1 MANTCCSGSRVASG
15 RKAASSCCGGVSSSP
30 SSSCCAAAD
39 TSNATPETQPVAPCA
54 DQDWIIGSV
63 ASEIGDVPRIA
74 TTLSFGDIVGSWKCR
89 WSIGR
94 MDYKVEP
101 GLYAVGSPDTA
112 SPVLVTSNYKMT
124 FDRVRAELGGLNLW
138 LMVLDTDGVNVW
150 CAAGKGTFGTDEVVR
165 RLEATGLSRVV
176 SHRTLILPQL
186 GAVGVA
192 AHEVRARS
200 GFRVVYGP
208 IRAKD
213 IPLYLQNGQRVTDDM
228 RKVQFTVGNRAVLTP
243 IELVGAAQPL
253 FIGFGVFFVLNAV
266 GLGHFGWI
274 DFYGIMG
281 SVLVGA
287 VAAPI
292 LLPWIPGRAFSFKG
306 GLLGLVWAI
315 VFLLLNGVP
324 AHPVLGWLKSA
335 AHLLLL
341 PALSG
346 FLTMNFTGS
355 STYTSLS
362 GVDREMKIAVPI
374 MLFSTAAAVLLLL
387 ASDLFLLVKGVIL

>member
-1 MANTCCSGSRVASG
+1 
-15 RKAASSCCGGVSSSP
+15 
-30 SSSCCAAAD
+30 
-39 TSNATPETQPVAPCA
+39 
-54 DQDWIIGSV
+54 
-63 ASEIGDVPRIA
+63 
-74 TTLSFGDIVGSWKCR
+74 
-89 WSIGR
+89 

-101 GLYAVGSPDTA
+101 GLYAVGSPDSA

-150 CAAGKGTFGTDEVVR
+150 CAAGKGTFSTDEVVHR
-165 RLEATGLSRVV
+165 VEITGLSSVV

-186 GAVGVA
+186 GATGVA
-192 AHEVRARS
+192 AHEVRARC
-200 GFRVVYGP
+200 GFRVLYGP

-213 IPLYLQNGQRVTDDM
+213 IPPYLQNGQHVTDEM
-228 RKVQFTVGNRAVLTP
+228 RKVQFNIGNRAILTP
-243 IELVGAAQPL
+243 MELVGAAQPL
-253 FIGFGVFFVLNAV
+253 FIAFGVFFVLNAV

-274 DFYGIMG
+274 DFYGILG
-281 SVLVGA
+281 AVSVGA
-287 VAAPI
+287 VIAPI

-315 VFLLLNGVP
+315 AFLFLNGVP

-335 AHLLLL
+335 AYLLLL
-341 PALSG
+341 PALSA

-374 MLFSTAAAVLLLL
+374 MLLSAAAALLLLL
-387 ASDLFLLVKGVIL
+387 ASDLYLLIRGGIL

>member
-1 MANTCCSGSRVASG
+1 MANTCCSGSGVSSRRKRV
-15 RKAASSCCGGVSSSP
+15 SSCCGGTSP
-30 SSSCCAAAD
+30 SPSAACCATAD
-39 TSNATPETQPVAPCA
+39 TSETTSETLREAPCT
-54 DQDWIIGSV
+54 DQDWITGSV
-63 ASEIGDVPRIA
+63 ATPVGDVPRIS
-74 TTLSFGDIVGSWKCR
+74 TTLTVRDIVSSWKCR

-101 GLYAVGSPDTA
+101 GLYAVGSPDAA

-150 CAAGKGTFGTDEVVR
+150 CAAGKGTFGTDEVVH
-165 RLEATGLSRVV
+165 RLEATALSSVV

-192 AHEVRARS
+192 AHEVRAKS

-213 IPLYLQNGQRVTDDM
+213 IPLYLQNGQHVTDDM
-228 RKVQFTVGNRAVLTP
+228 RRVQFNVANRAVLTP
-243 IELVGAAQPL
+243 MELVGVTQPL
-253 FIGFGVFFVLNAV
+253 FITFGVFFALNAI
-266 GLGHFGWI
+266 GFGHFGWI

-287 VAAPI
+287 VVAPI
-292 LLPWIPGRAFSFKG
+292 LLPWIPGRAFSLKG
-306 GLLGLVWAI
+306 GLLGLVWA
-315 VFLLLNGVP
+315 VAFLLLNGVP
-324 AHPVLGWLKSA
+324 AHPALGWLKSA
-335 AHLLLL
+335 AYLLLL

-346 FLTMNFTGS
+346 FITMNFTGS

-374 MLFSTAAAVLLLL
+374 MLFSTAASVLLLL
-387 ASDLFLLVKGVIL
+387 VSDLFQLIRGVIL